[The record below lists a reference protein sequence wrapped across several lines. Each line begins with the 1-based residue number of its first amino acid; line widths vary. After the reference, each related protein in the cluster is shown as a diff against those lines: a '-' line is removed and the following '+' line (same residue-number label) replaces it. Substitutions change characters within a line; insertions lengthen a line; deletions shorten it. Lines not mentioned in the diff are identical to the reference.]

1 MTTNDSADQAEL
13 SALTTAVDELAKRVT
28 RITER
33 YMSGARDDVLAALED
48 AERSLL
54 VASRRLSVAARA
66 LAR

>member
-1 MTTNDSADQAEL
+1 VTTSSSADQAEL
-13 SALTTAVDELAKRVT
+13 SALTTAVDELARRVT

-48 AERSLL
+48 AERSLT
-54 VASRRLSVAARA
+54 VASRRLAVAMRA